1 MLYKDPII
9 DCWNPLIDTNGILF
23 PYTPTISVSHTAQ
36 YTGAHPPHSNYVQHS
51 YNASSVDAI
60 NIDGYFT
67 ANNSDEARY
76 VFAVLHFYEVHT
88 KCFLVQ
94 MLLEQFQPC
103 LDLVDT
109 DPLITIVFL

>member
-1 MLYKDPII
+1 MATCYTRIVII

-76 VFAVLHFYEVHT
+76 VFAVLHFLRSSYKMFFGADAIRGTPPPVLRLSGYGP
-88 KCFLVQ
+88 F
-94 MLLEQFQPC
+94 
-103 LDLVDT
+103 
-109 DPLITIVFL
+109 